1 MLWTVKQASHYLD
14 LEPHQVYYLLA
25 MRKITAVKVG
35 KLWRLEPEAVKEYDR
50 RFPKSPHRKST
61 GNFIYPGNN
70 GLLFDRSPDCTPP
83 DPDGEAAGVEGRRKQ
98 LVHKPRR
105 HQASSLAELKPVV
118 QLELFTA

>member
-1 MLWTVKQASHYLD
+1 MLWTVKQASLYLD
-14 LEPHQVYYLLA
+14 LDLHQVYYLLA
-25 MRKITAVKVG
+25 MREITAVKVG

-50 RFPKSPHRKST
+50 RFLKKPHRKPS
-61 GNFIYPGNN
+61 GYFIYPGGG
-70 GLLFDRSPDCTPP
+70 GLLFDRSPDYTRP

-105 HQASSLAELKPVV
+105 HQAVLLKEPKPV